1 MARPRKE
8 RELPRIQR
16 IELPEKN
23 VRLRWILAG
32 VLLVVGL
39 VAIAIGVNSCL
50 QTETGWQE
58 VQVSSGKPNCSTDFV
73 FNYCYGQTDLEPTLE
88 RRQVVTCY
96 SDAAVKAYQLF
107 SLYVED
113 SALGN
118 LTKLNASVNTPVAVE
133 PELYHALQVI
143 AEAEDRRVFLAA
155 VYEEYRQIFGA
166 DMEGVA
172 AEHDPSRNEA
182 VLSYIQQAAA
192 FAADPAHVSVELLAD
207 GRAQLTVSQE
217 YLAFAKEN
225 GMENYLDFG
234 WMKNAFIA
242 DYLAQELTQAGHTN
256 GYLASF
262 DGFTRNL
269 DTRGIA
275 YSQNLFDRLENEIYL
290 PAVLQYDSP
299 MSIAFLRSFPMSN
312 RDAEGYYR
320 FSDGGV
326 VTAYVDPADGMS
338 KSATDSLL
346 GYSKSAGCAE
356 LALALAPVFIADQL
370 DTGALN
376 ALTQR
381 QIFSIWFE
389 DSCLMYNEEAADVT
403 ISSDVPYQ
411 KKQAK

>member
-1 MARPRKE
+1 M
-8 RELPRIQR
+8 PRIQR

-39 VAIAIGVNSCL
+39 VAIAVGINSCVK
-50 QTETGWQE
+50 TESGWQG
-58 VQVSSGKPNCSTDFV
+58 VQASTNKPNCSEDFV
-73 FNYCYGQTDLEPTLE
+73 FNYCYGQSGLEPTLE
-88 RRQVVTCY
+88 RRQVVTRY
-96 SDAAVKAYQLF
+96 SDAAVRAYQLF

-113 SALGN
+113 SELGN
-118 LTKLNASVNTPVAVE
+118 LTKLNAGVNTPVAVE
-133 PELYHALQVI
+133 PELYSALQVI
-143 AEAEDRRVFLAA
+143 TEAEDRHVFLAA
-155 VYEEYRQIFGA
+155 VYEEYRQLFSA
-166 DMEGVA
+166 DSEGQA
-172 AEHDPSRNEA
+172 AEFDPSRNEA

-225 GMENYLDFG
+225 GIENFLDFG

-242 DYLAQELTQAGHTN
+242 DYLANALIEAGHTN

-299 MSIAFLRSFPMSN
+299 MSIVFLRNFPMSS
-312 RDAEGYYR
+312 RDSENYYQ
-320 FSDGGV
+320 FSDGRIA
-326 VTAYVDPADGMS
+326 TALLDPTDGMS
-338 KSATDSLL
+338 KSATDNLVS
-346 GYSKSAGCAE
+346 YSKNAGCAE
-356 LALALAPVFIADQL
+356 IALALAPVFIADQL
-370 DTGALN
+370 DTGTLN
-376 ALTQR
+376 DLTLQ
-381 QIFSIWFE
+381 QVYSIWFE
-389 DSCLMYNEEAADVT
+389 DSCLFYNEEAADIT
-403 ISSDVPYQ
+403 ISSDASYQ